1 MNQISRITEAQKD
14 EFRAAFRLFDKDGD
28 GTISTSEIGNI
39 MRQLG
44 INPSQAELNEMI
56 NEVDVDGN
64 GEVDFDE
71 FCIMMTK
78 RLRENDTQEEIYN
91 IGRENFRRP

>member
-1 MNQISRITEAQKD
+1 
-14 EFRAAFRLFDKDGD
+14 
-28 GTISTSEIGNI
+28 
-39 MRQLG
+39 
-44 INPSQAELNEMI
+44 MI

-78 RLRENDTQEEIYN
+78 RLRENDT
-91 IGRENFRRP
+91 